1 MDQVLFN
8 RVDRYVQELFIGDDT
23 PMKEALRYAA
33 EAGLPNISVSPPLG
47 KLLMLMA
54 RMCGARRILEIGLLA
69 GYSAIWL
76 ARALPEDGKLI
87 SLEYSPA
94 HARVAQTNLERAG
107 VEGRVET
114 RIGAALDLLPALA
127 DEGGAPFDM
136 IFIDADKGNYSAY
149 FDWAVKLS
157 RPGSVIVADNVIR
170 EGRVLEENSS
180 EADTQAIAAFNAAL
194 AADQRVDAV
203 ITPLIGIKGFD
214 GIATAVVRE

>member
-1 MDQVLFN
+1 VDQILFN
-8 RVDRYVQELFIGDDT
+8 RVDRYIDGLFIGDDV
-23 PMKEALRYAA
+23 PMKDALRYAA
-33 EAGLPNISVSPPLG
+33 ETGLPSISVSPPLG

-54 RMCGARRILEIGLLA
+54 RMCGARRILEMGTLA

-87 SLEYSPA
+87 SLEYSAA

-107 VEGRVET
+107 VEGRVEI

-127 DEGGAPFDM
+127 NEDGDPFDM

-180 EADTQAIAAFNAAL
+180 DADTAAIVAFNAEL
-194 AADQRVDAV
+194 AADKRVDAV
-203 ITPLIGIKGFD
+203 ITPLIGIKGYD
-214 GIATAVVRE
+214 GIAVAVVR